1 MRDDPTGR
9 GEPEA
14 LGLVVELPPK
24 QTSLRSRNTGAGI
37 DPHSLH
43 RREIDDDTVIAHGS
57 AGDVVTAS
65 SHRNHEL
72 AFAREPDR
80 GDDVGDAGAARDES
94 RAAIDRSIPDA
105 PRGVVWGIARAYQLA
120 AEVPLQVSDGRIVKR
135 CRAVRFGLECLG
147 RGHSHLLTHAHD
159 TSRCEGLESTKN
171 GLAAVAGCPYP
182 AARMKG
188 YGQFCPV
195 AKAAEIVAE
204 RWSPLVLRELICGSH
219 RFSDLHRGVPRMSR
233 TLLAQRL
240 QQLEDAGIV
249 RSVART
255 KGRGREY
262 FLTSAGEEL
271 RPVIERLGEWGQRWA
286 RSQISAY
293 DLDPGLLMWDIH
305 RRVSTDR
312 LPDRRVVVRFDFRG
326 VPKIVRGS
334 TTFWLILQQRDVDM
348 CLKDPGFEVDV
359 VVDADLAAMTKVW
372 MGDVRLGDVRRAG
385 LIRLDGRRELVR
397 AFPEWLALSGFAG
410 VERPQAV
417 VAG

>member
-1 MRDDPTGR
+1 
-9 GEPEA
+9 
-14 LGLVVELPPK
+14 
-24 QTSLRSRNTGAGI
+24 
-37 DPHSLH
+37 
-43 RREIDDDTVIAHGS
+43 
-57 AGDVVTAS
+57 
-65 SHRNHEL
+65 
-72 AFAREPDR
+72 
-80 GDDVGDAGAARDES
+80 
-94 RAAIDRSIPDA
+94 
-105 PRGVVWGIARAYQLA
+105 
-120 AEVPLQVSDGRIVKR
+120 
-135 CRAVRFGLECLG
+135 
-147 RGHSHLLTHAHD
+147 
-159 TSRCEGLESTKN
+159 
-171 GLAAVAGCPYP
+171 
-182 AARMKG
+182 MKG

-240 QQLEDAGIV
+240 QQLEDAGIIQ
-249 RSVART
+249 SVPRT

-262 FLTSAGEEL
+262 FLTPAGEEL
-271 RPVIERLGEWGQRWA
+271 RPVIDRLGEWGQRWA
-286 RSQISAY
+286 RSQISAF

-348 CLKDPGFEVDV
+348 CLKDPGFEVDI

-372 MGDVRLGDVRRAG
+372 MGDVRLGDARRAG
-385 LIRLDGRRELVR
+385 LVRLDGRRELVR

-417 VAG
+417 VAR